1 MSMDVKKESMGLM
14 QSAAERELEAINA
27 FTKRALR
34 AEEVYTF
41 AVRLCDNEVDRDG
54 ERFPRATLEELRELF
69 VGKSGIFDHEWSAK
83 GQAARIYRTEIVE
96 EDGETETGEKR
107 CYLKGWAYMLREGN
121 ETLIAEIEGGIK
133 KEVSVGC
140 SVARRAC
147 SICGQESGSCSHEA
161 GKRYGGKLCCAEL
174 LEAQDAYEWSFVA
187 VPAQPRAGVLKRRG
201 GGEDGTLKA
210 LVRRRGSRANL
221 AELEALEKQ
230 AALGRSYLE
239 TLRSEVRRWMLL
251 AEKSAD
257 GETIGR
263 MVAKLDEDELRE
275 MERIYRARAA
285 KKLGLRT
292 QLSYGERTRGAEDES
307 DFRV

>member
-1 MSMDVKKESMGLM
+1 M
-14 QSAAERELEAINA
+14 
-27 FTKRALR
+27 
-34 AEEVYTF
+34 
-41 AVRLCDNEVDRDG
+41 
-54 ERFPRATLEELRELF
+54 
-69 VGKSGIFDHEWSAK
+69 
-83 GQAARIYRTEIVE
+83 
-96 EDGETETGEKR
+96 
-107 CYLKGWAYMLREGN
+107 
-121 ETLIAEIEGGIK
+121 
-133 KEVSVGC
+133 
-140 SVARRAC
+140 
-147 SICGQESGSCSHEA
+147 
-161 GKRYGGKLCCAEL
+161 
-174 LEAQDAYEWSFVA
+174 
-187 VPAQPRAGVLKRRG
+187 KRRG

-257 GETIGR
+257 GETIGK